1 VYALL
6 VTHPSDEEIPV
17 TTTFLAPA
25 DSPRARAPQR
35 FAGLAGDLE
44 GVDDDRPPL
53 VLLHGFTFDR
63 TMWGPALEHL
73 RGLDPGRRVLTL
85 DLPGHGGSTGA
96 WAYDGES
103 VGTAVAQAV
112 RAAGLEAPVVVGHSY
127 SGILATV
134 LAARVPTRGVV
145 NVDQSLQTQPFAD
158 LLRAHADQF
167 RGDELPPLWTAIAA
181 SMHMELLPEPAR
193 ELLTATCSPRPELL
207 RGYWGEL
214 LDGGTGLATRLD
226 AELARVRAAD
236 VPYLVVSADE
246 PGEDY
251 RRWLR
256 TVLPRVELEVWPA
269 SAHFPH
275 LAHPDRF
282 ADLLAA
288 TGDWAP
294 CDA

>member
-1 VYALL
+1 
-6 VTHPSDEEIPV
+6 V
-17 TTTFLAPA
+17 TTSLATPT
-25 DSPRARAPQR
+25 SHRAQATQL

-63 TMWGPALEHL
+63 TMFGPALEHL
-73 RGLDPGRRVLTL
+73 RRTDPARRVLAL

-96 WAYDGES
+96 WAYDTES
-103 VGTAVAQAV
+103 VGTAVVQAL
-112 RAAGLEAPVVVGHSY
+112 RAAGLHAPVLVGHSY

-134 LAARVPTRGVV
+134 LAGRIPTRGVV
-145 NVDQSLQTQPFAD
+145 NVDQPLQTQPFAD
-158 LLRAHADQF
+158 LLHAHAHQF
-167 RGDELPPLWTAIAA
+167 RGDELPPIWTAIAA
-181 SMHMELLPEPAR
+181 SMHIELLPEPAR
-193 ELLTATCSPRPELL
+193 ELLTATCRPRPDLL

-214 LDGGTGLATRLD
+214 LDGGTGRADGLD
-226 AELARVRAAD
+226 AELVRVRAAD

-256 TVLPRVELEVWPA
+256 SVLPRAELEVWPG

-275 LAHPDRF
+275 VAHPERF
-282 ADLLAA
+282 ARVLTA
-288 TGDWAP
+288 TGDWG
-294 CDA
+294 DTRSGR